1 MNSNYKKKLKKI
13 KLLIFD
19 VDGVLTNGE
28 LFIFPDGKLVR
39 KMNAKDG
46 YALKIALEK
55 DYEIAIITGGKEKEI
70 ETRLSK
76 LGIKHIFLKSYNKI
90 KVLKK
95 FLSDHNFK
103 PQETMY
109 MGDDIPDIDVLKY
122 VGLSCCPNDAVSD
135 VINVCDYVSF
145 RNGGSGCV
153 RDIIEQ
159 LLRVNN
165 KWDLDGNIKY

>member
-1 MNSNYKKKLKKI
+1 MNSHYKEKLKEI

-46 YALKIALEK
+46 YALKIALKEE
-55 DYEIAIITGGKEKEI
+55 YEIAIITGGRENEIKE
-70 ETRLSK
+70 RLYK
-76 LGIKHIFLKSYNKI
+76 LGIKHIFLQSYNKI

-95 FLSDHNFK
+95 FLNENKFK
-103 PQETMY
+103 PEETMY
-109 MGDDIPDIDVLKY
+109 MGDDIPDIEVLNY

-135 VINVCDYVSF
+135 VISICDYVSF
-145 RNGGSGCV
+145 KNGGNGCV

-165 KWDLDGNIKY
+165 KWNLDGTIKY